1 MFALETTLKV
11 KGMFNICFVQK
22 TNFYSYY
29 VLFKASWIINVNH
42 VEIILKATWLV
53 FSIRNFA
60 AFVAYCNVAD
70 IRYDNICSEPNEH
83 RGSRSL
89 NTGFAVTQ

>member
-42 VEIILKATWLV
+42 VEKVLKVKVPEAGAGRRA
-53 FSIRNFA
+53 SI
-60 AFVAYCNVAD
+60 
-70 IRYDNICSEPNEH
+70 S
-83 RGSRSL
+83 
-89 NTGFAVTQ
+89 